1 MGKNKGK
8 KGKQQV
14 FSDPVKVVEATD
26 QLEES
31 KQPNQ
36 NDESNYQT
44 ADENQQDR

>member
-8 KGKQQV
+8 KGKQQ
-14 FSDPVKVVEATD
+14 FSNPVVDVEATN
-26 QLEES
+26 QLEKS

-44 ADENQQDR
+44 ADENQQDG

>member
-1 MGKNKGK
+1 MGKRGK
-8 KGKQQV
+8 KGKQEV
-14 FSDPVKVVEATD
+14 FANPAKAVESTD
-26 QLEES
+26 QMEEN